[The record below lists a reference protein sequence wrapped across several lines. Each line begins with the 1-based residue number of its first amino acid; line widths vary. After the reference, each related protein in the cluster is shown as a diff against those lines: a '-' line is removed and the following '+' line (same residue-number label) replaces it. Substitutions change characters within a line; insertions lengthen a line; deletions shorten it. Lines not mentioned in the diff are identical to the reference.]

1 MNSTSNPVKRDSEFV
16 LRVLAIFFLGFGL
29 ILLFAN
35 FRYIVTGET
44 VNLEEYLENE
54 SDDDLPLNK
63 VCTANI
69 EESYDRFYHT
79 ETHTKRST
87 YTTVYYLVK
96 LTDGSVML
104 VASSG
109 SNPSPGE
116 RVGKL
121 KKILKY
127 EVKKQYDDYLK
138 YLQKEGVLSHH
149 VKVRYVMLTDCS
161 RDGNIFGI
169 CFLGGV
175 GLICMILAVLVRF
188 KIIK

>member
-1 MNSTSNPVKRDSEFV
+1 MNRTNNAENRGSDVI
-16 LRVLAIFFLGFGL
+16 LMWLAVFFLGFGL

-35 FRYIVTGET
+35 FRYTVTGET

-79 ETHTKRST
+79 ETHTRRHK

-161 RDGNIFGI
+161 RDDNIFGI

-175 GLICMILAVLVRF
+175 GLICMILALLVRF